1 MKSLINF
8 IIEPIGERY
17 NNVKN
22 IDGNELLLNT
32 ELQNHN
38 YSNRIAKV
46 ISVPEIIDTDIKEGD
61 EVIVHHN
68 VFRRFR
74 DIRGDEKNS
83 RSYYKDNIYF
93 ATEDQVYAY
102 KRKSNWQSCK
112 GFNFVKPIKETKS
125 FSLDKEKEGV
135 GVLYFKDPSLK
146 NLSEGD
152 LIGFRPG
159 AEYEFVIGKDRI
171 YRVPTNSIT
180 IKYEYQGNEEEYNPS
195 WT

>member
-8 IIEPIGERY
+8 IIKPVGDRY

-32 ELQNHN
+32 ELHNHN

-46 ISVPEIIDTDIKEGD
+46 MSIPTLADTDIKEGD

-68 VFRRFR
+68 VFRRFK
-74 DIRGDEKNS
+74 DIRGNEKNS
-83 RSYYKDNIYF
+83 RSYYKDDIYF

-102 KRKSNWQSCK
+102 KKKDKWVSCK
-112 GFNFVKPIKETKS
+112 GYNFVKPIKETKA

-135 GVLYFKDPSLK
+135 GLK
-146 NLSEGD
+146 NAAATKKLAIFDAFEILTRIQLEQD
-152 LIGFRPG
+152 ILDEKPTEIKEDKAFKGF
-159 AEYEFVIGKDRI
+159 AEKR
-171 YRVPTNSIT
+171 S
-180 IKYEYQGNEEEYNPS
+180 K
-195 WT
+195 